1 MSCGSELKMWKISYN
16 CTGYKINTDEFYL
29 VDNTTRFNEIMTIPN
44 TQCMYINVIAE
55 NNILANNLADNIF
68 YDRLRHSA

>member
-16 CTGYKINTDEFYL
+16 CAGYKINTDEFYL

-55 NNILANNLADNIF
+55 NSIIASNLADNIF
-68 YDRLRHSA
+68 YGRLRHSA